1 MAKVTYYAV
10 LPFIRNDEG
19 DLVSGEAAEAPS
31 AGAAKS
37 RAAAAIG
44 KYAGAIA
51 FSRAGDPSLGDF
63 EDAVVLARYGET
75 PDDVA
80 LE

>member
-1 MAKVTYYAV
+1 MTAAA
-10 LPFIRNDEG
+10 L
-19 DLVSGEAAEAPS
+19 GERPPEQAPS
-31 AGAAKS
+31 AAAAKS

-51 FSRAGDPSLGDF
+51 FSRSGDPSLGDF

-75 PDDVA
+75 PDDVS